1 MSVQRL
7 RLKKGW
13 IQEQLAIVSGLS
25 VRTIQRI
32 EKGEAAS
39 AESLKALAAAFD
51 IDFLDLKEPD
61 MTSTIPL
68 SAAAAA
74 APLDAETLLAF
85 DHVRR
90 KRKFQAGLLAWAVV
104 VPALFAVNIVTGAAR
119 LWAIW
124 PALLWGLG
132 LVVAGLRV
140 AGFSPWSAAWEKREV
155 EKRLGRPL

>member
-1 MSVQRL
+1 MVVQTL

-13 IQEQLAIVSGLS
+13 TQEQLALVSGLS

-39 AESLKALAAAFD
+39 VDSLKALAAAFD

-61 MTSTIPL
+61 MTSTTSL
-68 SAAAAA
+68 SSLAGS
-74 APLDAETLLAF
+74 LDAETLLAF

-90 KRKFQAGLLAWAVV
+90 KRKFQMGVLAWILVT
-104 VPALFAVNIVTGAAR
+104 PALFAINLVTGPTH

-124 PALLWGLG
+124 PALFWGLG
-132 LVVAGLRV
+132 LLVAWLRV
-140 AGFSPWSAAWEKREV
+140 AGLSPWSAAWEKREV